1 VNAELGT
8 DGTRKNRSVP
18 ETPVVTAVTR
28 ISAPV
33 EDVWR
38 VIVAFDQYSQWHPV
52 LSLDAKPE
60 QVVIGAEIPGHISG
74 GDTGELDVTM
84 RIVDAQAPR
93 RLVWEGGS
101 LDAILGRH
109 SFVLTPQ
116 PDGTTELTDSEEF
129 FGVAVADLVPTL
141 GQTTPDE
148 RAPRRP
154 RTDRARSRPRLLH
167 QLGHADRRLRPDATY
182 REQLEQARAQLGE
195 EYARNGAALRTRVEG
210 SPQTRSTR

>member
-1 VNAELGT
+1 MNAETDT
-8 DGTRKNRSVP
+8 DGADGTGRKQIVQEAP
-18 ETPVVTAVTR
+18 TVTAVTR

-38 VIVAFDQYSQWHPV
+38 VLVAFDQYAQWHPV

-60 QVVIGAEIPGHISG
+60 QVVVGAEVPGRIAG
-74 GDTGELDVTM
+74 DDTGQQDVTM
-84 RIVDAQAPR
+84 RIVDLEAPR

-129 FGVAVADLVPTL
+129 FGAAVAELIPTL
-141 GQTTPDE
+141 D
-148 RAPRRP
+148 
-154 RTDRARSRPRLLH
+154 
-167 QLGHADRRLRPDATY
+167 QLR
-182 REQLEQARAQLGE
+182 E
-195 EYARNGAALRTRVEG
+195 EYSRYGAALQARVERL
-210 SPQTRSTR
+210 SA